1 MRCFVVLVA
10 ALAVLPLPAFAQNDA
25 NAQDIGQSEIVVTG
39 TRRQADGYDERVPL
53 IGLRR
58 RADFALQEVNITGDT
73 RDPAIRHTEM
83 YAMLRG
89 AIELAGKR
97 GVQLAIGDTV
107 IEPLTLANY
116 RDLTLTKDNRPD
128 AERVSFLV
136 KTPLGDGIDSKAA
149 LDKISAFIKAVPAVG
164 RALIEERG
172 DLTLSVVK
180 PDQHGDQIVRL
191 VAEDARKLSQ
201 QFGSDYGVE
210 AKGIERQVEWSRAG
224 LTDVFLYIPYQLT
237 VRPKG

>member
-1 MRCFVVLVA
+1 M
-10 ALAVLPLPAFAQNDA
+10 LPLSAFAQDDA
-25 NAQDIGQSEIVVTG
+25 TAQDIGQSEIVVTG

-58 RADFALQEVNITGDT
+58 RADFAVQEVNITGDT
-73 RDPAIRHTEM
+73 RDPAARHTEM

-116 RDLTLTKDNRPD
+116 RELTLTKDTRPD
-128 AERVSFLV
+128 SERVSFLV
-136 KTPLGDGIDSKAA
+136 KTPLGGGIDSKAA
-149 LDKISAFIKAVPAVG
+149 LDRISAFIKAVPAVG
-164 RALIEERG
+164 RALIEESG

-180 PDQHGDQIVRL
+180 PDQYRDQIVRL
-191 VAEDARKLSQ
+191 VADDARTLSQ
-201 QFGSDYGVE
+201 HFGSDYGVE
-210 AKGIERQVEWSRAG
+210 ARGIERQVEWSRAG